1 MIIEFSIIVIKIAKK
16 MLLIPILGIN
26 ERTIISIILKIENKV
41 EMINCILFFPI
52 ECSID
57 EKGI

>member
-41 EMINCILFFPI
+41 EMINCILFLLSKFNV
-52 ECSID
+52 
-57 EKGI
+57 